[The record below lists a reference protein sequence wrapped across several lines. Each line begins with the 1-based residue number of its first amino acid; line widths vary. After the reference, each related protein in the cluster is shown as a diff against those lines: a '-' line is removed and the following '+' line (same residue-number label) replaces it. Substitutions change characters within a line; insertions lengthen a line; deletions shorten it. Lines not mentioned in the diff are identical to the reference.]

1 MFTGIAGFLLS
12 QDVSGDSMPSR
23 YFDGTYDGTF
33 WLCATEIPTQK
44 SRPQFMPLFSRL
56 ILTLFGIA
64 FATLFLFA
72 ALVWL
77 VLYLVFASLRWLAT
91 GQKPQAVLLWQQIQ
105 NMRRGVQSGQM
116 RGWSFRTTGG
126 DVQSHESQRH
136 SPQSAFKNVVVE
148 DVVVREVH
156 ETRTLPKD

>member
-1 MFTGIAGFLLS
+1 
-12 QDVSGDSMPSR
+12 
-23 YFDGTYDGTF
+23 
-33 WLCATEIPTQK
+33 
-44 SRPQFMPLFSRL
+44 MPLFSRL
-56 ILTLFGIA
+56 IITLLGIA

-72 ALVWL
+72 ALIWL
-77 VLYLVFASLRWLAT
+77 VLYLVFASVRWLAT

-105 NMRRGVQSGQM
+105 NMRRGMQSGHM
-116 RGWSFRTTGG
+116 RSWSFRATSG

-136 SPQSAFKNVVVE
+136 SPQSVFKNVVVE

>member
-1 MFTGIAGFLLS
+1 
-12 QDVSGDSMPSR
+12 
-23 YFDGTYDGTF
+23 
-33 WLCATEIPTQK
+33 
-44 SRPQFMPLFSRL
+44 MPLFSRL

-64 FATLFLFA
+64 FATLFIVA

-105 NMRRGVQSGQM
+105 NMRRGMQSGQM
-116 RGWSFRTTGG
+116 RSWSFRATGG
-126 DVQSHESQRH
+126 DVQSH
-136 SPQSAFKNVVVE
+136 KNVVVE
-148 DVVVREVH
+148 DVVVSEVH

>member
-1 MFTGIAGFLLS
+1 
-12 QDVSGDSMPSR
+12 
-23 YFDGTYDGTF
+23 
-33 WLCATEIPTQK
+33 
-44 SRPQFMPLFSRL
+44 MPLFSRL

-72 ALVWL
+72 ALIWL

-105 NMRRGVQSGQM
+105 NMRRGMQSGQM
-116 RGWSFRTTGG
+116 RSWSFRATTG
-126 DVQSHESQRH
+126 DVQSQQSQRH

>member
-1 MFTGIAGFLLS
+1 MFTGIAGFLLF

-44 SRPQFMPLFSRL
+44 SRPQFMPHFSRQ

-72 ALVWL
+72 ALIWL

-105 NMRRGVQSGQM
+105 NIRRGMQSGQM
-116 RGWSFRTTGG
+116 RSWSFRARTS
-126 DVQSHESQRH
+126 DLQSHETQRY
-136 SPQSAFKNVVVE
+136 SPQSMFKNDVVE

-156 ETRTLPKD
+156 QTRTLPKD

>member
-1 MFTGIAGFLLS
+1 MRLIS
-12 QDVSGDSMPSR
+12 
-23 YFDGTYDGTF
+23 
-33 WLCATEIPTQK
+33 K
-44 SRPQFMPLFSRL
+44 L

-64 FATLFLFA
+64 FATLFIVA

-91 GQKPQAVLLWQQIQ
+91 GQKPQALLLWQQIQ
-105 NMRRGVQSGQM
+105 NMRRGMQSGQM
-116 RGWSFRTTGG
+116 RSWSFRATAG
-126 DVQSHESQRH
+126 DVQSQQSQRH
-136 SPQSAFKNVVVE
+136 SPQSVFKHVVVE